1 LKENF
6 TEPDVSKFLW
16 IKSEHIISEIRK
28 KETRKEI
35 CEMLITGGKRRQKNQ
50 KDFEHVGV

>member
-1 LKENF
+1 MKENF

-35 CEMLITGGKRRQKNQ
+35 CEMRGADYRGKTETKKSER
-50 KDFEHVGV
+50 F